1 MKVNVE
7 LKATQDISGLKA
19 IVEQWETQFPQ
30 CKCMGIAGYGSF
42 VVTLEMPPAT
52 QVVLPQLIDARG
64 TVEEGI

>member
-30 CKCMGIAGYGSF
+30 CKCIGFTAYASF
-42 VVTLEMPPAT
+42 CMTLEMPPAT
-52 QVVLPQLIDARG
+52 QVVLPQLIDGRG
-64 TVEEGI
+64 TIEAE